1 MDQTGPHWRDLSSPT
16 LPAPSWQASWW
27 VSRSNPHNKG
37 GQSFSPPF
45 SIATVWCAQRPVRGP
60 FSSCY
65 LSRMKKLILFDIDGT
80 ILSSAGAGR
89 RAIQRAIVER
99 FGPDYGVDGVRFD
112 GKTDPQI
119 VTELLYHAGHADEVT
134 TEMIA
139 AVCERYLRY
148 LESELEAARE
158 RIALYPGVR
167 ELLSR
172 LTHRKDCIVGLLTG
186 NIERG
191 AYLKLASAGLD
202 TTLFRVGAFGSDAAH
217 RPDLPPIA
225 AARASELMGRVPTNH
240 DVVILGDTPADVT
253 CGQSIGARAIGV
265 ATGSYPLED
274 LQSAGAFSAF
284 GDFSDSDAVEQAIF
298 V

>member
-1 MDQTGPHWRDLSSPT
+1 
-16 LPAPSWQASWW
+16 
-27 VSRSNPHNKG
+27 
-37 GQSFSPPF
+37 
-45 SIATVWCAQRPVRGP
+45 
-60 FSSCY
+60 
-65 LSRMKKLILFDIDGT
+65 MKKLILFDIDGT

-89 RAIQRAIVER
+89 RAIQRAIAER
-99 FGPDYGVDGVRFD
+99 FGPDYLVDGIRFD

-119 VTELLYHAGHADEVT
+119 VTELLHRAGHPDEVT
-134 TEMIA
+134 AEMITG
-139 AVCERYLRY
+139 VCDLYIGY
-148 LESELEAARE
+148 LESELETVRE

-172 LTHRKDCIVGLLTG
+172 LTRREDCIVGLLTG
-186 NIERG
+186 NLERG
-191 AYLKLASAGLD
+191 AYLKLTSAGLD
-202 TTLFRVGAFGSDAAH
+202 AAQFRVGAFGSDAAH

-225 AARASELMGRVPTNH
+225 AARASQLMGRVPTNH

-274 LQSAGAFSAF
+274 LLSAGAFSVF
-284 GDFSDSDAVEQAIF
+284 GDFSNSDAVEQAIF